1 MAPAVSGSSAP
12 CVSALGIWEGE
23 RPKSG
28 ILGRASALDL
38 VSAWPAPPPG
48 RPVTQSLAEP
58 TPPPRTGLPA
68 GPPGERAWPRSPCPA
83 AAVCLGSASG
93 AEPFHTTGTVP
104 RVHQMPRPLPSPR
117 NPMVGPSCVWLLTA
131 ARTYTVWQAQ
141 DGPAHARGSLSL
153 DGRQSRVRNVL
164 DTAGQWA
171 VGCCRHSPLSLCPV
185 TPRPPTMLSPD
196 CTRPSTLPGGSFC
209 HICSSE

>member
-58 TPPPRTGLPA
+58 TPPPCAGLPA

-117 NPMVGPSCVWLLTA
+117 NPTVGPSCVWLLTA

-141 DGPAHARGSLSL
+141 DGPGHARGSLSL

-171 VGCCRHSPLSLCPV
+171 AVA
-185 TPRPPTMLSPD
+185 
-196 CTRPSTLPGGSFC
+196 TRPSPFARSPLAHPPC
-209 HICSSE
+209 

>member
-1 MAPAVSGSSAP
+1 M
-12 CVSALGIWEGE
+12 
-23 RPKSG
+23 
-28 ILGRASALDL
+28 
-38 VSAWPAPPPG
+38 
-48 RPVTQSLAEP
+48 
-58 TPPPRTGLPA
+58 
-68 GPPGERAWPRSPCPA
+68 
-83 AAVCLGSASG
+83 
-93 AEPFHTTGTVP
+93 
-104 RVHQMPRPLPSPR
+104 
-117 NPMVGPSCVWLLTA
+117 WLLTA

-141 DGPAHARGSLSL
+141 DGPGHARGSLSL